1 MDSFKLNTG
10 AIPSPAEPTAWTLAS
25 VGATAIYP
33 SRCIISEAKALRVSM
48 QGTIGCCVGC
58 TFEEIVRMMIYIQLG
73 TQEELSWRWVYAICK
88 ALDGYADEGTYPSL
102 AASVIRNFGVPL
114 AKYFPN
120 DVSLDHETFV
130 LHRQL
135 KDKKSIA
142 KILGQ
147 AALDDATTRKS
158 GADLSVPVTAIGV
171 KQAVSY
177 AKKNKG
183 GVAILR
189 RIGEE
194 YWTDAQGSSTWKKK
208 KLLPLRA
215 PASIVSGHEEMLYGY
230 LDITKKDRADLVA
243 GKTDIDALIKKY
255 PDESLADA
263 TRTETLI
270 LWLNHWSAAWCSTSG
285 IKNGTKPADTD
296 GGFAYE
302 FLDTWLPFIGEL
314 RVVVPALPPAPP
326 TFQYH
331 FSKVLSYGMKGPDVV
346 ALQHA
351 LQIEGVFPMN
361 QAFTGFFGDITLKA
375 VKDFQSKY
383 ASEILTPAG
392 VTAPTGKVGTYT
404 LRKLNQLFST

>member
-1 MDSFKLNTG
+1 MDSFKLSTG
-10 AIPSPAEPTAWTLAS
+10 AVPSPVEPSAWTLAS
-25 VGATAIYP
+25 VGASAIYP
-33 SRCIISEAKALRVSM
+33 SRCIISEAKSLHVSM
-48 QGTIGCCVGC
+48 QGTIGCCVGN
-58 TFEEIVRMMIYIQLG
+58 TFEEIIRLMIFIQYG
-73 TQEELSWRWVYAICK
+73 TQEELSWRFVYAICK

-102 AASVIRNFGVPL
+102 AASVIRNFGVPS
-114 AKYFPN
+114 AKFCPN

-130 LHRQL
+130 FHRQL

-142 KILGQ
+142 KFLGQ
-147 AALDDATTRKS
+147 AALDDAATRKS
-158 GADLSVPVTAIGV
+158 GADLSVPVSAIGV
-171 KQAVSY
+171 KQALSY

-194 YWTDAQGSSTWKKK
+194 YWTDTNGSSTWRKK

-215 PASIVSGHEEMLYGY
+215 PTSIVSGHEEMLYGY
-230 LDITKKDRADLVA
+230 LDITKKDRANLIA
-243 GKTDIDALIKKY
+243 GNTTIDSLIAKY
-255 PDESLADA
+255 PDEGLTDA
-263 TRTETLI
+263 NRTETVI

-285 IKNGTKPADTD
+285 IKNGTKPEDKD

-314 RVVVPALPPAPP
+314 RVVVPALPPAPS

-331 FSKVLSYGMKGPDVV
+331 FGQVLSYGMKGPDVV

-351 LQIEGVFPMN
+351 LQIEGVFPLQ
-361 QAFTGFFGDITLKA
+361 QAFTGNFGDITLKA
-375 VKDFQSKY
+375 VKAFQQKY